1 MICKKEISSERS
13 QDLLDYLE
21 SMRLKEESVKNTTV
35 PLTEDKNKVVDAIPF
50 MNDSTFYAADAPFL
64 LCDKNGE
71 TIISR
76 TAKGINER
84 KLNPFELNWM
94 AITLYS
100 TGFVRQLL
108 ELVDSSFLV
117 DVAQAIDDEDVRHRS
132 EDGPYTNIVS
142 DNYGTG
148 QGNPFSYSYMRYNWE
163 NNGDD
168 VSAVSIAE
176 GIIDKRKKAEDYKKK
191 MEAPKNGLIAQA
203 IFGSAPTVPEYDS
216 DIQEL
221 LGQIDDLKEEVNQ
234 LAREKAALES
244 SLSIEKEKAAR
255 ELNERTKSLNE
266 QHKKERREFW
276 KKFNEQQHINEPEKA
291 FNVQTGMSCFTSR
304 QMGILLTAVGR
315 ITESEKSPGKTTLGE
330 IIEKIAGYKS
340 KTASS
345 NMRGEMPQ
353 KDTETVAK
361 AIESKFPK
369 LAAEVR
375 KV

>member
-1 MICKKEISSERS
+1 MICKKEISSEKS

-176 GIIDKRKKAEDYKKK
+176 GIIDKRKKAELFRQKIKDNTSEQTNESKRHII
-191 MEAPKNGLIAQA
+191 EI
-203 IFGSAPTVPEYDS
+203 IDEPES
-216 DIQEL
+216 HL
-221 LGQIDDLKEEVNQ
+221 HIDMKESVINQSIVEENKALKEECD
-234 LAREKAALES
+234 R
-244 SLSIEKEKAAR
+244 
-255 ELNERTKSLNE
+255 
-266 QHKKERREFW
+266 W
-276 KKFNEQQHINEPEKA
+276 KKMYEDALSKESEKA
-291 FNVQTGMSCFTSR
+291 FTATGNKCFTKA
-304 QMGILLTAVGR
+304 QMGLLTYTIASITDGPTPVKKPLVPIISSIGGWEGTSVDSEMKKAGFNQKDIDAVAKVF
-315 ITESEKSPGKTTLGE
+315 ESAMPNFASEIRKQIPRRGKT
-330 IIEKIAGYKS
+330 KK
-340 KTASS
+340 
-345 NMRGEMPQ
+345 
-353 KDTETVAK
+353 
-361 AIESKFPK
+361 
-369 LAAEVR
+369 
-375 KV
+375 

>member
-1 MICKKEISSERS
+1 M
-13 QDLLDYLE
+13 
-21 SMRLKEESVKNTTV
+21 
-35 PLTEDKNKVVDAIPF
+35 
-50 MNDSTFYAADAPFL
+50 
-64 LCDKNGE
+64 
-71 TIISR
+71 
-76 TAKGINER
+76 
-84 KLNPFELNWM
+84 
-94 AITLYS
+94 
-100 TGFVRQLL
+100 
-108 ELVDSSFLV
+108 
-117 DVAQAIDDEDVRHRS
+117 
-132 EDGPYTNIVS
+132 
-142 DNYGTG
+142 
-148 QGNPFSYSYMRYNWE
+148 
-163 NNGDD
+163 
-168 VSAVSIAE
+168 
-176 GIIDKRKKAEDYKKK
+176 
-191 MEAPKNGLIAQA
+191 
-203 IFGSAPTVPEYDS
+203 
-216 DIQEL
+216 